1 MILRENKMSINI
13 AVSIGELF
21 DKISI
26 LEIKKENGIKE
37 AEKELNILNR
47 KIDKLSVPIYVQ
59 GIARALKAVNSMC
72 WEVEDKKRECERQ
85 QSFGEE
91 FVQTSRAVYILNDER
106 ARLKG
111 LINKYM
117 QSDIVEYKNH
127 GEY

>member
-1 MILRENKMSINI
+1 MSIDI

-26 LEIKKENGIKE
+26 LEIKRENGIEE
-37 AEKELNILNR
+37 AEKELNILNK
-47 KIDKLSVPIYVQ
+47 KIDELSVPIYVQ
-59 GIARALKAVNSMC
+59 GIVRALKAVNSMC

-91 FVQTSRAVYILNDER
+91 FIQTSRAVYILNDER

-127 GEY
+127 REY

>member
-1 MILRENKMSINI
+1 MSIDI

-26 LEIKKENGIKE
+26 LEIKKENGIDE

-47 KIDKLSVPIYVQ
+47 KIDELSVPIYVQ
-59 GIARALKAVNSMC
+59 GIVRALKAVNSMC

-91 FVQTSRAVYILNDER
+91 FIQTSRAVYILNDER

-127 GEY
+127 REY

>member
-1 MILRENKMSINI
+1 MSIDI

-26 LEIKKENGIKE
+26 LEIKKENGIDE
-37 AEKELNILNR
+37 VEKELNILNR
-47 KIDKLSVPIYVQ
+47 KIDELSVPIYVQ
-59 GIARALKAVNSMC
+59 GIVRALKAVNSMC

-91 FVQTSRAVYILNDER
+91 FIQTSRAVYILNDER

-127 GEY
+127 REY

>member
-1 MILRENKMSINI
+1 MSIDI

-26 LEIKKENGIKE
+26 LEIKRENGIEE
-37 AEKELNILNR
+37 AEKELNILNK
-47 KIDKLSVPIYVQ
+47 KIDQLSVPIYVQ
-59 GIARALKAVNSMC
+59 GIVRALKAVNSMC

-91 FVQTSRAVYILNDER
+91 FIQTSRAVYILNDER

-127 GEY
+127 REY

>member
-1 MILRENKMSINI
+1 MSIDV

-26 LEIKKENGIKE
+26 LEIKKENGIDE

-47 KIDKLSVPIYVQ
+47 KIDELSVPIYVQ
-59 GIARALKAVNSMC
+59 GIVRALKAVNSMC

-91 FVQTSRAVYILNDER
+91 FIQTSRAVYILNDER

-127 GEY
+127 REY